1 MKTSKGKDKLYAETE
16 MAGTKEEISTETD
29 MMTEIEIM
37 IEG

>member
-16 MAGTKEEISTETD
+16 MAGTKGEISTETD